1 MTQVRLKYSSLY
13 WLRLAHWVAASN
25 CLGKL
30 HATAT
35 WQNPRSWPSRDMA
48 TTTSSGRFRATLAA
62 TVSIT
67 YAPAAIV
74 RSVRIAAGRDCTA
87 KNAGNICQ
95 VANTSGL
102 PQLVTAQGLGSGAT
116 FQKRTLPPPRLAR
129 QNSHAFAS

>member
-1 MTQVRLKYSSLY
+1 MKRKARLGGRTDVVGPMSINAQ
-13 WLRLAHWVAASN
+13 LRPHCRVPN
-25 CLGKL
+25 DRK
-30 HATAT
+30 
-35 WQNPRSWPSRDMA
+35 
-48 TTTSSGRFRATLAA
+48 
-62 TVSIT
+62 
-67 YAPAAIV
+67 
-74 RSVRIAAGRDCTA
+74 VRIAAGRDCTA